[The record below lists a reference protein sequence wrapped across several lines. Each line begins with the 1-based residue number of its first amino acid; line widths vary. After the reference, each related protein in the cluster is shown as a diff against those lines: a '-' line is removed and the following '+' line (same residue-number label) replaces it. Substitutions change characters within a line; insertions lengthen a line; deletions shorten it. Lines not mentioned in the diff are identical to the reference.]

1 MLPVCPAC
9 ELELEIDEMDIDK
22 GETIGCPECGVDLAV
37 LSISPI
43 ELELVLGGGE
53 QWEEL

>member
-9 ELELEIDEMDIDK
+9 GLELEIDEMDIDK

-43 ELELVLGGGE
+43 ELELVLGGEE